1 MSVCKSS
8 PHGGSLD
15 LFVEARS
22 IVQSPPPQ
30 DMFKLLEYVTDTSL
44 SKRALGFRVKGFLAY
59 VPLLE
64 LHEET
69 ELLVASQK

>member
-1 MSVCKSS
+1 M
-8 PHGGSLD
+8 GDSLD
-15 LFVEARS
+15 LLKL
-22 IVQSPPPQ
+22 VQSFNPPPSPQ

>member
-1 MSVCKSS
+1 
-8 PHGGSLD
+8 
-15 LFVEARS
+15 
-22 IVQSPPPQ
+22 
-30 DMFKLLEYVTDTSL
+30 MFKLLKYVTDTSH